1 MSQFQSLLHL
11 LPFIRVMLI
20 FLFQGTKTLTGL
32 QETKKEKSLVKV
44 KLTRG
49 KSVHIKHSQTY
60 SSHTPELRMMVF
72 ASLFAALTAAGA
84 YIQIPMPFS
93 PVPVTLQ
100 VFFVLLAGSILKS
113 KWGSLSMIVYTL
125 LGIAGLPV
133 FAGGSS
139 GIGVLLGPTGG
150 YIVGFILAAYVI
162 GKLSE
167 KTENAAKSSLLIN
180 ALNMSLGVLI
190 IYACGISQLMLAA
203 KIGPGAALTLGVIP
217 FLPGEIIKTAIAA
230 YIASTHE
237 L

>member
-1 MSQFQSLLHL
+1 
-11 LPFIRVMLI
+11 
-20 FLFQGTKTLTGL
+20 
-32 QETKKEKSLVKV
+32 
-44 KLTRG
+44 
-49 KSVHIKHSQTY
+49 
-60 SSHTPELRMMVF
+60 MMVF

-84 YIQIPMPFS
+84 YIHIPIPFS

-125 LGIAGLPV
+125 LGVAGLPV

-150 YIVGFILAAYVI
+150 YIVGFILAAYII

-167 KTENAAKSSLLIN
+167 KTENSAKSGLLIN
-180 ALNMSLGVLI
+180 AFNMSAGVLV
-190 IYACGISQLMLAA
+190 IYACGVFQLMIMAD
-203 KIGPGAALTLGVIP
+203 IGAGAALTLGVIP
-217 FLPGEIIKTAIAA
+217 FLPGEIVKTAVAA

>member
-1 MSQFQSLLHL
+1 M
-11 LPFIRVMLI
+11 
-20 FLFQGTKTLTGL
+20 
-32 QETKKEKSLVKV
+32 
-44 KLTRG
+44 
-49 KSVHIKHSQTY
+49 HIKNSHPY

-84 YIQIPMPFS
+84 YIQVPIPFS

-100 VFFVLLAGSILKS
+100 VFFVLLAGSMLKS

-150 YIVGFILAAYVI
+150 YIVGFVLAAYII

-167 KTENAAKSSLLIN
+167 RTENTTKSKLFIN
-180 ALNMSLGVLI
+180 ALNMSIGVLV
-190 IYACGISQLMLAA
+190 IYVCGVSQLMLVAE
-203 KIGPGAALTLGVIP
+203 IGPGAALTLGAIP
-217 FLPGEIIKTAIAA
+217 FLPGEIVKTAVAA

>member
-1 MSQFQSLLHL
+1 MH
-11 LPFIRVMLI
+11 M
-20 FLFQGTKTLTGL
+20 KNN
-32 QETKKEKSLVKV
+32 KS
-44 KLTRG
+44 
-49 KSVHIKHSQTY
+49 Y
-60 SSHTPELRMMVF
+60 SNHTPELRMMVF

-84 YIQIPMPFS
+84 YIQVPIPFS

-100 VFFVLLAGSILKS
+100 VFFVLLAGSMLKS

-139 GIGVLLGPTGG
+139 GMGVLLGPTGG
-150 YIVGFILAAYVI
+150 YIIGFILAAYTI

-167 KTENAAKSSLLIN
+167 KAENTDKSSLFIN
-180 ALNMSLGVLI
+180 SLNMSAGILVF
-190 IYACGISQLMLAA
+190 YACGFVQLIFVADV
-203 KIGPGAALTLGVIP
+203 GPGTALALGVIP
-217 FLPGEIIKTAIAA
+217 FLPGEIIKAAVAA

>member
-1 MSQFQSLLHL
+1 MH
-11 LPFIRVMLI
+11 IR
-20 FLFQGTKTLTGL
+20 
-32 QETKKEKSLVKV
+32 
-44 KLTRG
+44 
-49 KSVHIKHSQTY
+49 HDHSHPV
-60 SSHTPELRMMVF
+60 HTPELRKMVF

-84 YIQIPMPFS
+84 YIQIPIPFS

-100 VFFVLLAGSILKS
+100 VFFVLLAGSMLKS

-139 GIGVLLGPTGG
+139 GIGVLFGPTGG
-150 YIVGFILAAYVI
+150 YIFGFILAAYLT

-167 KTENAAKSSLLIN
+167 RAESVGKSGLAVN
-180 ALNMSLGVLI
+180 ALNMSTGILVIYTLGVF
-190 IYACGISQLMLAA
+190 QLMLVAEIEPWKA
-203 KIGPGAALTLGVIP
+203 LALGAIP
-217 FLPGEIIKTAIAA
+217 FLPGEIIKTSVAA

>member
-1 MSQFQSLLHL
+1 
-11 LPFIRVMLI
+11 
-20 FLFQGTKTLTGL
+20 
-32 QETKKEKSLVKV
+32 
-44 KLTRG
+44 
-49 KSVHIKHSQTY
+49 
-60 SSHTPELRMMVF
+60 MMVF

-84 YIQIPMPFS
+84 YIQIPIPFS

-139 GIGVLLGPTGG
+139 GIGVLFGPTGG
-150 YIVGFILAAYVI
+150 YIIGFILAAYVI

-167 KTENAAKSSLLIN
+167 KTENPEKSNLLIN
-180 ALNMSLGVLI
+180 AFNMSIGVLI
-190 IYACGISQLMLAA
+190 IYGCGISQLMIAA
-203 KIGPGAALTLGVIP
+203 KIGPGTAFTLGVIP
-217 FLPGEIIKTAIAA
+217 FLPGEVVKTAVAA

-237 L
+237 F